1 MNFESRRVF
10 VSGASGVIGREMIP
24 MLVENG
30 ASVMACDLKPR
41 PEEFPPDIIFR
52 RGDLNFIT
60 QSEIDQFNP
69 EIFIHLAATFERS
82 QETYEHWEENFW
94 HNVRLSNHMM
104 TLMRN
109 VSALTRV
116 VFPSSYLIY
125 DKNIY
130 SFDVAPVEPVKLKET
145 DAIAPRN
152 LTGMAKLAHEIEL
165 DFLRRF
171 KNDNFKSA
179 CARIY
184 RGYGKNSRDVI
195 SRWVRD
201 LLQGKEIHAYSLD
214 GIFDYIYAKDSAEGL
229 LRLALSDFEGVI
241 NLGTGRSR
249 RVREILGI
257 LGKYFP
263 NMVVEEGTS
272 DITSGATE
280 ASEAD
285 LTRLR
290 EFLHWEPKIDL
301 ETGIANIISFEESQ
315 IEKQRPIAFPNILIT
330 SISKKVPLINAV
342 RNGVRKISDIP
353 KIFGADTDLTCIGRY
368 FVDEF
373 WHMPELTDLS
383 SDELVGYCRSN
394 NIGVIIPTRD
404 GELEFFAKNKSLL
417 AGDDIHVM
425 VSDYPVVKACLDKLA
440 FSNIKEL
447 QGLVIPSSTSI
458 ETIQSDRFVVKER
471 YGAGSVSVGL
481 NLESEAAQA
490 HAKTL
495 ENPIYQPFCVGYEI
509 TVDGYV
515 TSSKQVKG
523 IVMRKRQK
531 VVGGESQV
539 TSSFENS
546 RLQKT
551 FIDILQ
557 QLSLMGHITLQA
569 IIDEHENVHLIECNP
584 RIGGASMLSIF
595 AGLESFYW
603 FYAEALGED
612 LRAYPFL
619 PASKPITLVRYPND
633 IFL

>member
-1 MNFESRRVF
+1 MNYKGRRVF
-10 VSGASGVIGREMIP
+10 VSGASGVIGREMVP
-24 MLVENG
+24 MLIENG
-30 ASVMACDLKPR
+30 AIVMACDLKPK
-41 PEEFPPDIIFR
+41 PDEFPSDVIFR

-60 QSEIDQFNP
+60 QLEIDQFSP

-104 TLMRN
+104 SLMRN

-125 DKNIY
+125 DKDSYI
-130 SFDVAPVEPVKLKET
+130 FEAAPVEPVKLKET

-165 DFLRRF
+165 DFLRQF
-171 KNDNFKSA
+171 KNDSFKSV

-201 LLQGKEIHAYSLD
+201 LLQGKKIFAYGIS

-249 RVREILGI
+249 RVKEILEI
-257 LGKYFP
+257 LAKHFP
-263 NMVVEEGTS
+263 SMIVEEDTS
-272 DITSGATE
+272 DITCE

-285 LTRLR
+285 LTKLR
-290 EFLHWEPKIDL
+290 ETLQWEPKIDL
-301 ETGIANIISFEESQ
+301 ETGIANIISFEESRR
-315 IEKQRPIAFPNILIT
+315 ETRPPATFPNILIT

-342 RNGVRKISDIP
+342 RNGARKISDKP
-353 KIFGADTDLTCIGRY
+353 KIVGADTDLTCIGRY

-373 WHMPELTDLS
+373 WHMPELTELS
-383 SDELVGYCRSN
+383 CDELVGYCKTN

-404 GELEFFAKNKSLL
+404 GELEFFAKNKALL
-417 AGDDIHVM
+417 AEDNIHVM
-425 VSDYPVVKACLDKLA
+425 VSDYRAVKACLDKLA
-440 FSNIKEL
+440 FSNINEL

-458 ETIQSDRFVVKER
+458 ETFQSDRFVVKER
-471 YGAGSVSVGL
+471 YGAGSLSVGL

-490 HAKTL
+490 HAKNL
-495 ENPIYQPFCVGYEI
+495 ENPIYQPFRVGYEI

-515 TSSKQVKG
+515 TTSKQVKG
-523 IVMRKRQK
+523 IVMRKRQN

-546 RLQKT
+546 RLEKT
-551 FIDILQ
+551 FVDIIQ

-569 IIDEHENVHLIECNP
+569 IIDEYEGVHLIECNP

-619 PASKPITLVRYPND
+619 PAREPITLVRYPND
-633 IFL
+633 MYL